1 MPTTLSLAT
10 ANATD
15 IPIAVATTAT
25 PTTTTATTQGERNRS
40 PLQQQDGLNSFK
52 SKSSTRQEI
61 IAQSQFRPRRE
72 YPPPA
77 VLFQVLISV
86 LVLLWVPD

>member
-1 MPTTLSLAT
+1 MYRHK
-10 ANATD
+10 
-15 IPIAVATTAT
+15 
-25 PTTTTATTQGERNRS
+25 QGERNRS
-40 PLQQQDGLNSFK
+40 PLQQQDGLNSLK

-77 VLFQVLISV
+77 VLFQVLV
-86 LVLLWVPD
+86 LHIVIQSSSNRLNESCAAMYWHL